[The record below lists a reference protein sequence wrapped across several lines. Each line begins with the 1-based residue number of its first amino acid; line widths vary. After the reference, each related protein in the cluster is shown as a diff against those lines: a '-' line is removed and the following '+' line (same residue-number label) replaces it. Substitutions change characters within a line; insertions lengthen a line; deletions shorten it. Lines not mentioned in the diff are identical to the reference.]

1 MQRRR
6 VGLIYPLT
14 IASNG
19 DDVVISDVTE
29 MAEGVQQRI
38 RDLAYLM
45 WESAGRQHGL
55 AMQHWLA
62 AETEVVGVMQ
72 AATKTVAVERPA
84 SAPVAEKQA
93 EKPAPK
99 KPA

>member
-1 MQRRR
+1 
-6 VGLIYPLT
+6 
-14 IASNG
+14 
-19 DDVVISDVTE
+19 

-55 AMQHWLA
+55 EMQYWLA
-62 AETEVVGVMQ
+62 AEKEIVGVMQ
-72 AATKTVAVERPA
+72 AATKTVAAERPS
-84 SAPVAEKQA
+84 SAPAAQKQP
-93 EKPAPK
+93 EKPTPK

>member
-1 MQRRR
+1 M
-6 VGLIYPLT
+6 
-14 IASNG
+14 SNA
-19 DDVVISDVTE
+19 VTE

-55 AMQHWLA
+55 AMQYWLA
-62 AETEVVGVMQ
+62 AEKEILGIMQ
-72 AATKTVAVERPA
+72 AATKTVAAKRPA

-99 KPA
+99 KSA